1 MNLRP
6 LLSIIILSLAALLLV
21 PLAAVQAANFHVAPD
36 GNDGV
41 SGTSSQMAWKS
52 LERVNSQLLQPGDVV
67 LFRSGGVWRGQ
78 LRTQGSGADSKAI
91 RLDRYGDGPLPVIDA
106 GTNVGAVVSLVDQ
119 DWWEIR
125 HLDLRGSGTNAL
137 SGDRQGIHVQ
147 GQKAARV
154 LRHIHITDCHIADI
168 QGTLGYNSCGI
179 LVTVPSWENAKT
191 SNPKLSVTDLLI
203 ASNDVRRVSRV
214 GIFAL
219 VGGAWPRQVS
229 TNRDSSAV
237 FAWGSRPPGRDIV
250 VRGNTVEDLGGDAIM
265 VIGADKPLVE
275 HNTVRRSCQR
285 TGASDVKEEPGYNPH
300 SAAIWMQHCLGG
312 LMQFNDVSH
321 TRRQPGNGD
330 ATAFDFDFNSFH
342 CAVQYNVSREND
354 GGLLLVMNT
363 ARHNVVRYN
372 LCQNDGRL
380 FYLQGELE
388 AENLIHNNVFY
399 NDRGQADVV
408 LRLWD
413 HTRKDSVG
421 VRLRNNIFL
430 AQKAGRFGLLFST
443 SLKNGQ
449 FVGTR
454 DSANPGMF
462 VHNCFYGTWE
472 TGSPNDPQKLE
483 ADPKFVE
490 AGTGGAG
497 LSSWRGYQLWPNSP
511 CLNAGLVIPDC
522 GGRDFWGNLLRDGK
536 QDIGA
541 HECLETK

>member
-1 MNLRP
+1 MKRTLT
-6 LLSIIILSLAALLLV
+6 LLTALLLAPLAAL
-21 PLAAVQAANFHVAPD
+21 PAAEFHVSPS
-36 GNDGV
+36 GNDGDA
-41 SGTSSQMAWKS
+41 GTSSQTAWKS
-52 LERVNSQLLQPGDVV
+52 LERVNRQLFQPGDAV
-67 LFRSGGVWRGQ
+67 LFRSGGVWQGQ
-78 LRTQGSGADSKAI
+78 LRPQGSGGDGKPI

-125 HLDLRGSGTNAL
+125 HLDLRGSGTNAPP
-137 SGDRQGIHVQ
+137 GDRQGIHVQ
-147 GQKAARV
+147 GLKAARL
-154 LRHIHITDCHIADI
+154 LRHIHITDCRIADI

-179 LVTVPSWENAKT
+179 LVTTPSWENSKNAD
-191 SNPKLSVTDLLI
+191 PKLSVTDLLI

-214 GIFAL
+214 GIFAV

-229 TNRDSSAV
+229 TNRDGSAV
-237 FAWGSRPPGRDIV
+237 FAWSSRPPGRDIV

-275 HNTVRRSCQR
+275 HNTVRHACQR
-285 TGASDVKEEPGYNPH
+285 TGASDVKKEPDYNPH
-300 SAAIWMQHCLGG
+300 SAAIWMQHCLRGV
-312 LMQFNDVSH
+312 MQFNDVSH
-321 TRRQPGNGD
+321 TRRLQGNAD
-330 ATAFDFDFNSFH
+330 ATAFDFDFNCFH

-399 NDRGQADVV
+399 NDRGQADIV
-408 LRLWD
+408 LKLGGQ
-413 HTRKDSVG
+413 TRKGHSG
-421 VRLRNNIFL
+421 VWLRNNLFFS
-430 AQKAGRFGLLFST
+430 QKAGRFGLLFT
-443 SLKNGQ
+443 TGLKNGQ

-462 VHNCFYGTWE
+462 VRNCFYGPWE

-483 ADPKFVE
+483 ADPQFIE

-511 CLNAGLVIPDC
+511 CLNTGLVIPGC
-522 GGRDFWGNLLRDGK
+522 GERDFWGNPLRNGK
-536 QDIGA
+536 PDIGA
-541 HECLETK
+541 HESQLPTRATP